1 MKTTIL
7 FALVAIVN
15 VTAAFT
21 GTAHVEER
29 SFKQTI
35 HREVAVTFD
44 DLPVATPSIYSI
56 EEQRTITS
64 KLVKSIV
71 SNNVPAVGFVNESK
85 LYRFGEVDAR
95 IALLKTWLDAGL
107 ELGNH
112 TFSHPSLQTTPLADY
127 EENVMRGETV
137 TARLL
142 NEKGMKLRYFRHPFL
157 QVGTNLEVR
166 QKFEK
171 FLAERGYTIA
181 PVTIDNGDYIF
192 AAAYAKA
199 ERRGDK
205 ESMKRVVEA
214 YLPYMEKVFEFY
226 EQLSIDVCGYEI
238 KQVFYIHANALN
250 AECFDALARMMKK
263 RGYNFITLDQALKD
277 NAYKMPDNHT
287 GRAGTSWL
295 HHWAEAKGMKI
306 KNDPDIP
313 QFVVG
318 LSEFKEQ

>member
-1 MKTTIL
+1 MKATVL
-7 FALVAIVN
+7 FAVVAIVSA
-15 VTAAFT
+15 TAAFT
-21 GTAHVEER
+21 GTAREEEH

-44 DLPVATPSIYSI
+44 DLPVATAAISSI
-56 EEQRTITS
+56 EEQRAITS

-85 LYRFGEVDAR
+85 LYKFGEVDAR

-112 TFSHPSLQTTPLADY
+112 TFSHPSLQTTPLAEY

-199 ERRGDK
+199 GRRGDK
-205 ESMKRVVEA
+205 GSMKRIVEA

-263 RGYNFITLDQALKD
+263 RGYNFITLEQALKD
-277 NAYKMPDNHT
+277 KAYRMPDNHV
-287 GRAGTSWL
+287 GIAGTSWL
-295 HHWAEAKGMKI
+295 HHWAEAKAIKI
-306 KNDPDIP
+306 KSDPDVP
-313 QFVVG
+313 QFVVK
-318 LSEFKEQ
+318 LSEFKDK